1 MNDFILNRNGFG
13 VITDVKETQSKCPLA
28 LLLQFFY
35 EAEEL
40 EIIPSRFDDFEI
52 KKDIG
57 IYANEYKEGKAVV
70 YEPIDYELDNQK
82 QIKEAVLSVNTLEF
96 SRIGKKVKNSTYF
109 RLIKTENKIISE
121 VVDIT
126 NMVKKIAISSKIN
139 ESRKFVE
146 EMEKPK
152 IYPMKLVGE
161 FFDRAAFES
170 KIPAKY
176 EDYEWVTPAKRY
188 AKRYKKGDALRYD
201 LIDFITERGCIKE
214 AILQVRNVDIS
225 EYGQKTTNS
234 IYYRLAITD
243 NDIIAEEVVDANL
256 AKRIKQESKK
266 NTSTITGK
274 VLNAVFN

>member
-1 MNDFILNRNGFG
+1 MNDLILKRNDFG
-13 VITDVKETQSKCPLA
+13 VIADVEETQSKCSLA
-28 LLLQFFY
+28 LLLQFFK
-35 EAEEL
+35 EAEDL
-40 EIIPSRFDDFEI
+40 KIIPSRFDDYEI
-52 KKDIG
+52 KKDTG
-57 IYANEYKEGKAVV
+57 MYVREYKEGKAVV
-70 YEPIDYELDNQK
+70 YDLIDYELDNQK

-96 SRIGKKVKNSTYF
+96 SRNGKKVINSTYF
-109 RLIKTENKIISE
+109 RLIKTEGIIVSE
-121 VVDIT
+121 DVDTIGGI
-126 NMVKKIAISSKIN
+126 KRIEGFS
-139 ESRKFVE
+139 E
-146 EMEKPK
+146 EIRKPK
-152 IYPMKLVGE
+152 IYPMKLASQ
-161 FFDRAAFES
+161 FFDKAAFAG

-188 AKRYKKGDALRYD
+188 AKRYKQGDALRYD
-201 LIDFITERGCIKE
+201 LIYFITERGCIKE

-266 NTSTITGK
+266 NTSTIPGK